1 MLNNL
6 SLLAT
11 KLVAPTAAGAQ
22 DMTTT
27 DMIIQFLPFILVI
40 VVFYFILIRPQR
52 KRDKADE
59 EMRNN
64 LAVGDVVTTRGGI
77 VGKVTNIKDD
87 EITISTG
94 SDGVKIRV
102 MRWAV
107 ARKEEKISD

>member
-1 MLNNL
+1 MFNNF
-6 SLLAT
+6 SLLGSRLMAT
-11 KLVAPTAAGAQ
+11 TAASGQ
-22 DMTTT
+22 DMTTM
-27 DMIIQFLPFILVI
+27 DMVIQFLPFVLVI

-77 VGKVTNIKDD
+77 IGKVTNIKDD
-87 EITISTG
+87 EITIQTG
-94 SDGVKIRV
+94 SDSVKIRV

-107 ARKEEKISD
+107 AKKEEKISD